1 MDSLINRYT
10 TDLRIRSDDAYTP
23 NAEVGKR
30 PERSVIVYS
39 QRCREAY
46 YDTPIVIGGIETS
59 LRRIAQYDY
68 WSDRVR
74 RSNLI
79 DSNAD
84 ILLYGNAERAL
95 VDLATELAAG
105 KSIEDCWD
113 MRGTARVCDRPPE
126 GWTEIDSTRIDWPA
140 KIDKLPIP
148 CKYQHS
154 KQELSGERT
163 AQSKRE

>member
-1 MDSLINRYT
+1 MRHPSSSAASKQASDA
-10 TDLRIRSDDAYTP
+10 LR
-23 NAEVGKR
+23 N
-30 PERSVIVYS
+30 
-39 QRCREAY
+39 
-46 YDTPIVIGGIETS
+46 
-59 LRRIAQYDY
+59 DY
-68 WSDRVR
+68 WSDKVR
-74 RSNLI
+74 RSILI

-140 KIDKLPIP
+140 KIDKLPNP
-148 CKYQHS
+148 MS
-154 KQELSGERT
+154 TST
-163 AQSKRE
+163 ASRN